1 MQRYGSIIQ
10 IKPEQFE
17 EYKAAH
23 TAVWPEVLD
32 MIRECNIQN
41 YSIYFKDGYLF
52 SYFEYIGDDYESDMA
67 QMAADPITQQWWDY
81 VKPMQEPLDTRRRR
95 KMVGRYGRIIPS

>member
-10 IKPEQFE
+10 IKPERFE

-52 SYFEYIGDDYESDMA
+52 TILNISEMIMS
-67 QMAADPITQQWWDY
+67 PIWPKW
-81 VKPMQEPLDTRRRR
+81 PP
-95 KMVGRYGRIIPS
+95 IPSHSNGGIT